1 MPLRRTLIFFTAGFP
16 YGNGETFIENE
27 ISYLAESFHKIC
39 ICVPPGVAKGVARPV
54 PCNVEVYETGP
65 CPNVWLR
72 ILTLVSPLFWKAV
85 VWDLKRSSISVSFFQ
100 AFRVAWGVYAK
111 ALKINK
117 TVKPLFTNHECNPG
131 ETVLYSYWLDESA
144 LSSALI
150 KNDFPSLRAISR
162 AHRWDVYENMHPIA
176 YLPFRPFMGSR
187 LSEIVCIAADN
198 INYFSIRFP
207 EIDKEKLRLSYLGT
221 LPVIPF
227 PFESCTPFHIVSCS
241 AVIPRKRVH
250 LIAESLKSSSM
261 PVLWTH
267 LGDGQE
273 LKRIQEK
280 YNHEF
285 YQNPFVS
292 VDFKGQMKNDE
303 VRRFYSENK
312 IDLFISLSES
322 EGLPVSMME
331 AQSAG
336 IPILST
342 DVGGVSEIVKENLT
356 GWLLPKN
363 VTAEQVFSTLR
374 RIMEIPAEER
384 KKMRDY
390 CIRYWQTHFSAAEN
404 YPQFVKILKG
414 E

>member
-1 MPLRRTLIFFTAGFP
+1 MPLRQTLIFFTAGFP

-27 ISYLAESFHKIC
+27 ISYLAESFHKIR
-39 ICVPPGVAKGVARPV
+39 IYVPQGVAKGVARPV
-54 PCNVEVYETGP
+54 PSNIEVYEISP
-65 CPNVWLR
+65 CSNVWLR
-72 ILTLVSPLFWKAV
+72 ILALVSPLFWEAM

-117 TVKPLFTNHECNPG
+117 TVKPLFVNQEFNAA
-131 ETVLYSYWLDESA
+131 ETVFYSYWLDESA
-144 LSSALI
+144 LASALI

-162 AHRWDVYENMHPIA
+162 AHRWDVYENMHPIT
-176 YLPFRPFMGSR
+176 YLPFRPFMGNR

-198 INYFSIRFP
+198 VHYLTTRFP
-207 EIDKEKLRLSYLGT
+207 EMEKEKVGLSYLGT
-221 LPVIPF
+221 VPVNAF
-227 PFESCTPFHIVSCS
+227 PFKSSPPFHIVSCS

-250 LIAESLKSSSM
+250 LIAESLKNSSM

-267 LGDGQE
+267 LGDGPE
-273 LKRIQEK
+273 LKIIQEK
-280 YNHEF
+280 YNSNF

-292 VDFKGQMKNDE
+292 IDFKGQMKNEE

-342 DVGGVSEIVKENLT
+342 DVGGVSEIVKENKT
-356 GWLLPKN
+356 GWLLPEK
-363 VTAEQVFSTLR
+363 VTAEQVFSTLQ

-384 KKMRDY
+384 KGLRDY
-390 CIRYWQTHFSAAEN
+390 CVQYWQTHFSAAEN